1 LTLRPLAAPERIG
14 STTSFARDRTKGY
27 PQEAS
32 MNRQSWRF
40 LAAVVFFALAAFPA
54 FGQRPDIEL
63 KGITVVGVVVEDLS
77 PQAAACGL
85 NHDAIQ
91 SAASKILTDSGL
103 KVVRDSDNDTYV
115 YLNIITTSIP
125 TGLCVS
131 RYDAYLYTHTT
142 AKLSYQDS
150 PVLVQVSLIHEAG
163 LAGGAASGHGDNVVR
178 ALKQYV
184 EQFAA
189 RIRRANQ

>member
-1 LTLRPLAAPERIG
+1 
-14 STTSFARDRTKGY
+14 
-27 PQEAS
+27 
-32 MNRQSWRF
+32 MNRHSWRF
-40 LAAVVFFALAAFPA
+40 LPALVLFALIALPA
-54 FGQRPDIEL
+54 FAQRPDIEL

-85 NHDAIQ
+85 NHDTIQ
-91 SAASKILTDSGL
+91 AAASKILTDSGL

-115 YLNIITTSIP
+115 YLNVITTSIP

-150 PVLVQVSLIHEAG
+150 PVLVQVSLIHEGG
-163 LAGGAASGHGDNVVR
+163 LAGGAASGHGDAVVR
-178 ALKQYV
+178 GLKQYV

-189 RIRRANQ
+189 RTRRANQ

>member
-1 LTLRPLAAPERIG
+1 
-14 STTSFARDRTKGY
+14 
-27 PQEAS
+27 
-32 MNRQSWRF
+32 MNGHSWRF
-40 LAAVVFFALAAFPA
+40 LAAFVLFTLVASPA
-54 FGQRPDIEL
+54 FAQRPDVEL

-85 NHDAIQ
+85 NHDTIQ
-91 SAASKILTDSGL
+91 AAASKILTDSGL

-115 YLNIITTSIP
+115 YLNVITTSIP

-163 LAGGAASGHGDNVVR
+163 LAGGAASGHGDNVLR
-178 ALKQYV
+178 SLKQYV

-189 RIRRANQ
+189 RIRRANQS